1 MNKKYVT
8 YKNFKKYI
16 KILDK
21 KIKNLDW
28 NPEIILSINRGGC
41 IPGVYLSHI
50 KGIKHHVINISNNNS
65 INSYKY
71 ILDKYSY
78 ILIIDDINDSGN
90 TLSKI
95 KKLLKDYI
103 SKLRFAVL
111 INNMSSSFKI
121 DYFSTEIDKNIDNS
135 WIVFPWENIDL

>member
-50 KGIKHHVINISNNNS
+50 KGIKHDVINISDNDS
-65 INSYKY
+65 IYSYKY

-78 ILIIDDINDSGN
+78 ILIIDDINDSGK
-90 TLSKI
+90 TLSNI
-95 KKLLKDYI
+95 KTLLKDHI

-111 INNMSSSFKI
+111 INNKSSSFKI

>member
-1 MNKKYVT
+1 MKKKYVT
-8 YKNFKKYI
+8 YENFKNYI

-21 KIKNLDW
+21 KINDFDW

-41 IPGVYLSHI
+41 IPGIYLSHI
-50 KGIKHHVINISNNNS
+50 KGIKHHVINISDNDS
-65 INSYKY
+65 IYSYKY

-78 ILIIDDINDSGN
+78 ILIIDDINDSGK
-90 TLSKI
+90 TLSNI
-95 KKLLKDYI
+95 KTLLKDHI

-111 INNMSSSFKI
+111 INNKSSSFKI

>member
-1 MNKKYVT
+1 MKKKYVT
-8 YKNFKKYI
+8 YENFKNYI

-21 KIKNLDW
+21 KINDLDW

-41 IPGVYLSHI
+41 IPGIYLSHI
-50 KGIKHHVINISNNNS
+50 KGKKHHVINISDNDS
-65 INSYKY
+65 IYSYKY

-95 KKLLKDYI
+95 KKLLKDHI

-111 INNMSSSFKI
+111 INNKSSSFKI